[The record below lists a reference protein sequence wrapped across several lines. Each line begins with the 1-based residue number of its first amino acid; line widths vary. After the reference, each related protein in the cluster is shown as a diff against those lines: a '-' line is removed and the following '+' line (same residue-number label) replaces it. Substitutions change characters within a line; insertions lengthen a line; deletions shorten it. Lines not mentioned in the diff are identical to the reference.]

1 MPVNPAASSPG
12 RKKRPGKGGGSS
24 AAATDHA
31 PAPPDDDVF
40 DGQANG
46 GQVTVGRIVTL
57 SDPGKDRECAFLPRT
72 DLGNAER
79 FAVRFGH
86 MFRFCPEIGWF
97 AWDGRRWCLLSE
109 EKDKT
114 PARVMQ
120 AVYATVRGIGHEAD
134 LVAASGV
141 PEPASPLWDA
151 SQKLAHDAQA
161 SERLDHWVGTGNAR
175 KLFSDMLAKWA
186 KASESASR
194 INAIPPLVKSVAGMV
209 IAPGDL
215 DRDRMAINCLNGTLR
230 FERKAERRSSE
241 EVAAGKSEWR
251 MGPPRAVLHPHRRDD
266 LITKLANVEF
276 NPRKQ
281 CAKWTAFLAKVQ
293 PEPAM
298 RRFLLQ
304 WGGLSLTGEIG
315 EQKLAF
321 FWGSGSNGK
330 GTWVETVAHIAGDY
344 AGSTQIETFLDQG
357 VKKRGDQASP
367 DLARL
372 PGVRFLRVS
381 EPSTGATLNE
391 GLVKMVTGGDPV
403 DARHLNKSFF
413 TFLPEFKITIS
424 GNNKPKIKDKSDGI
438 WRRMQMVPWSVQVPK
453 EERDRTLPEQLRG
466 EADGI
471 FAQLVLGILD
481 WLENGLIEPD
491 EVRMATERYRG
502 DEDDVGRF
510 LAACCEVGGDP
521 KAVRVRSSL
530 LHEMYM
536 AWARQAGG
544 SEIGLK
550 RMKAELE
557 TKGFSQVTSNGVWWE
572 RIRALVSVDEI
583 NAGNWGGDVSA
594 AGGASASGDP
604 FDPAMLDD

>member
-1 MPVNPAASSPG
+1 MPRNPAAESTG
-12 RKKRPGKGGGSS
+12 RKARSGKGSGTAG
-24 AAATDHA
+24 AASPA
-31 PAPPDDDVF
+31 PAPPGDGVA
-40 DGQANG
+40 DGQTDG
-46 GQVTVGRIVTL
+46 RKPPVGRIVTPA
-57 SDPGKDRECAFLPRT
+57 DPEKDRACAFLPRT

-79 FAVRFGH
+79 FALRFGDS
-86 MFRFCPEIGWF
+86 FRFCQEIGWF
-97 AWDGRRWCLLSE
+97 AWDGRRWQLLSE

-120 AVYATVRGIGHEAD
+120 AVHATVRGIGHEAD
-134 LVAASGV
+134 LIAESGLKV
-141 PEPASPLWDA
+141 PPEPHWDA
-151 SQKLAHDAQA
+151 SQMLAHEAQQRD
-161 SERLDHWVGTGNAR
+161 RLDFLVGEGKKAVP
-175 KLFSDMLAKWA
+175 FSELLRRWA
-186 KASESASR
+186 KSSEDGGR
-194 INAIPPLVKSVAGMV
+194 INKIPGIVKSLAGVV
-209 IAPGDL
+209 IAPGEL
-215 DRDRMAINCLNGTLR
+215 DSDRMAINCQNGTLR
-230 FERKAERRSSE
+230 FERKAEKRSSE
-241 EVAAGKSEWR
+241 EVAAGKSEWH
-251 MGPPRAVLHPHRRDD
+251 MGPWRAVLHPHRRED
-266 LITKLANVEF
+266 LITKVTRVEF

-281 CAKWTAFLAKVQ
+281 CAKWSAFLERVQ
-293 PEPAM
+293 PDPAM

-321 FWGSGSNGK
+321 FWGGGSNGK

-381 EPSTGATLNE
+381 EPSTGAVLNE

-424 GNNKPKIKDKSDGI
+424 GNNKPKIKDKTDGI
-438 WRRMQMVPWSVQVPK
+438 WRRMQMVPWSVQIPK

-471 FAQLVLGILD
+471 FAQLVTGILD
-481 WLENGLIEPD
+481 WLQNGLIEPD
-491 EVRMATERYRG
+491 EVRMATDRYRG

-510 LAACCEVGGDP
+510 LADCCEVGGDP
-521 KAVRVRSSL
+521 KTVRVRSSE
-530 LHEMYM
+530 LHHMYT
-536 AWARQAGG
+536 AWAKQAGG

-550 RMKAELE
+550 RMKVELE
-557 TKGFSQVTSNGVWWE
+557 NKGFEQVTSNGVWWT
-572 RIRALVSVDEI
+572 RIRALVTPEQI
-583 NAGNWGGDVSA
+583 ERGEWGR
-594 AGGASASGDP
+594 
-604 FDPAMLDD
+604 DPAGEPDGPAVPPGEAIEGWD

>member
-1 MPVNPAASSPG
+1 MPRNPAAESSG
-12 RKKRPGKGGGSS
+12 RKTRSGKGSG
-24 AAATDHA
+24 AAGAASPA
-31 PAPPDDDVF
+31 PAPPGDGVA
-40 DGQANG
+40 DGQADG
-46 GQVTVGRIVTL
+46 RKPAVGRIITL
-57 SDPGKDRECAFLPRT
+57 SDPEKDLACHGLPLT

-79 FAVRFGH
+79 FALRFGDS
-86 MFRFCPEIGWF
+86 FRFCQEIGWF
-97 AWDGRRWCLLSE
+97 AWDGRRWQLLSE

-120 AVYATVRGIGHEAD
+120 AVHATVRGIGHEAR
-134 LVAASGV
+134 LVAESGPKV
-141 PEPASPLWDA
+141 PPEPHWDA
-151 SQKLAHDAQA
+151 SQRLAHEAQQ
-161 SERLDHWVGTGNAR
+161 RDKLDKWIGSGNSM
-175 KLFSDMLAKWA
+175 KLYSALLRKWA
-186 KASESASR
+186 TTCESAAR
-194 INAIPPLVKSVAGMV
+194 INAIAPLVKTLEGVV
-209 IAPGDL
+209 IAPGEL
-215 DRDRMAINCLNGTLR
+215 DRERMAINCLNGTLR
-230 FERKAERRSSE
+230 FERRPEKRSTE
-241 EVAAGKSEWR
+241 EVEAGKSEWR
-251 MGPPRAVLHPHRRDD
+251 TGPMRAVLHPHRRED

-276 NPRKQ
+276 RPGKP
-281 CAKWTAFLAKVQ
+281 CPKWSAFLERVQ
-293 PEPAM
+293 PDAAM

-321 FWGSGSNGK
+321 FWGGGSNGK

-381 EPSTGATLNE
+381 EPSTGAVLNE

-438 WRRMQMVPWSVQVPK
+438 WRRMQMVPWSVQIPK

-466 EADGI
+466 EAEGI
-471 FAQLVLGILD
+471 FAQLVTGVLD

-491 EVRMATERYRG
+491 EVRMATDRYRG

-510 LAACCEVGGDP
+510 LADCCEVGGDP
-521 KAVRVRSSL
+521 KTVRVRSSE
-530 LHEMYM
+530 LHQMYT
-536 AWARQAGG
+536 AWAKQAGG

-557 TKGFSQVTSNGVWWE
+557 NKGFEQVTSNGVWWT
-572 RIRALVSVDEI
+572 RIRALVTLDQVER
-583 NAGNWGGDVSA
+583 GEWGR
-594 AGGASASGDP
+594 
-604 FDPAMLDD
+604 DPAGEPDAPVVPPGEAIEGWD